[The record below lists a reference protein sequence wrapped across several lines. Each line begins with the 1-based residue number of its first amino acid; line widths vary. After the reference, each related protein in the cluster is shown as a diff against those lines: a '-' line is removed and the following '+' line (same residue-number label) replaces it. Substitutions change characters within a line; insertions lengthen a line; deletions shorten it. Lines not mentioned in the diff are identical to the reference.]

1 LSIFEHSKQTKNISM
16 GKVSLAKGTRD
27 FGIEEMKKRK
37 FIFNTIE
44 KVFQLYGFHA
54 IETPALENIETLT
67 GKYGDE
73 GDQLL
78 FKILDS
84 GDFWGNVNKSF
95 GESTSIG
102 SLTSKK
108 TLPILA
114 SRGLRYDLTVP
125 FARYVSM
132 NRHLVK
138 FPFRRYQMQPV
149 WRADRPQ
156 KGRYR
161 EFWQCDA
168 DIIGTDSLT
177 SEADLVAIFHRA
189 FEKLGI
195 QGYVIHLNNRKVLEG
210 VAEVIGAPDKFS
222 QFTVALDKFDKIGKE
237 GVLNEFKE
245 RGFADTQIQIAE
257 QFLISSALST
267 ESIAQWKALLSN
279 STIGLQGLVELE
291 ELLKYLTASGFS
303 KNVLFDGTLA
313 RGLSYYTG
321 CIIEVKVPNSGIGSI
336 AAGGRYDNLTGI
348 FDMPGISGVGIS
360 FGADRIYD
368 LMEAL
373 QLFPTGNE
381 ANCKV
386 LFCGMSFEAVSY
398 CIKVAEMLRSKGVSC
413 KVYPEP
419 SKLKKQ
425 LDYANAEQIQ
435 SVAIVGENEMLE
447 NQITLKNLLSGNQQT
462 LSIDEFINTVK

>member
-1 LSIFEHSKQTKNISM
+1 MS
-16 GKVSLAKGTRD
+16 KVSLAKGTRD
-27 FGIEEMKKRK
+27 FGAEEMRKRK
-37 FIFNTIE
+37 FIFNGIE
-44 KVFQLYGFHA
+44 QVFQLYGFHA

-84 GDFWGNVNKSF
+84 GDFWGNIEQEYGANK
-95 GESTSIG
+95 EIG
-102 SLTSKK
+102 KLNSKNIASK
-108 TLPILA
+108 IA

-138 FPFRRYQMQPV
+138 LPFRRYQMQPV

-168 DIIGTDSLT
+168 DIIGSNSLLC
-177 SEADLVAIFHRA
+177 EADLMGIFHRS

-195 QGYVIHLNNRKVLEG
+195 KNFVIHLNSRKILEG
-210 VAEVIGAPDKFS
+210 VAEVLNASEKFGDL
-222 QFTVALDKFDKIGKE
+222 TIALDKYDKIGIQ
-237 GVLNEFKE
+237 GVKTELQQ
-245 RGFADTQIQIAE
+245 RGFDDEQIEKISH
-257 QFLISSALST
+257 FLFC
-267 ESIAQWKALLSN
+267 ESLNIKTLEKWKTLLSD
-279 STIGLQGLVELE
+279 SKIGLTGVSELGS
-291 ELLKYLTASGFS
+291 LLSYLEASGF
-303 KNVLFDGTLA
+303 NNQIVLDGTLA

-321 CIIEVKVPNSGIGSI
+321 CIFEVKVPDSGIGSI

-348 FDMPGISGVGIS
+348 FGMPGISGVGIS

-368 LMEAL
+368 LMEA
-373 QLFPTGNE
+373 QNLFPKSADG
-381 ANCKV
+381 NCKV
-386 LFCGMSFEAVSY
+386 LFCGMDENAISY
-398 CIKVAEMLRSKGVSC
+398 CIPMAEKLRNAQIAC
-413 KVYPEP
+413 KIYPEA

-425 LDYANAEQIQ
+425 LDYANAEKIPYA
-435 SVAIVGENEMLE
+435 AIIGEQEMKDKQLTIKDLE
-447 NQITLKNLLSGNQQT
+447 TGKQETLYLEDL
-462 LSIDEFINTVK
+462 INKLKL